1 MRLFSVYWYTQY
13 MWPSIQK
20 IPYEFHSL
28 EQAQEFI
35 EKMNTKWLSQGYIHT
50 LGHPPYGE
58 LS

>member
-1 MRLFSVYWYTQY
+1 

-35 EKMNTKWLSQGYIHT
+35 EKMNTKWLSHGYIHT